1 MPLLGCPCA
10 VAERALGLPVQMK
23 GKGSGGFAMELEDGG
38 VLICLCRRTIK

>member
-23 GKGSGGFAMELEDGG
+23 GKGSGGFAMELG
-38 VLICLCRRTIK
+38 RRSINMFV